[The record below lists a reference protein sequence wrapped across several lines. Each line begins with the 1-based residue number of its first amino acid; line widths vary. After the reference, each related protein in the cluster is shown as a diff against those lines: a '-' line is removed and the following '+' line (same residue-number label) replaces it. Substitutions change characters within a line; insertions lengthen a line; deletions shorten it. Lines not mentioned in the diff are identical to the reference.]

1 MSRVFLCDDES
12 HYRSLVRAVLSSQ
25 DKPYEVVGEA
35 SDGREA
41 IDLAPALS
49 PDIVLLDVNMPGM
62 GGLEALPRLRELLP
76 DARIF
81 ALTTAWAETLEQQ
94 FRDAGGDGFIEKP
107 RNAMTLPAKLGAA
120 LGQAPVEPLD
130 VAELM
135 FHSWWSEEPA
145 RMWELFAPDVEFR
158 PVMTGETLQG
168 IEAMRGYVEGLPD
181 EQQRTA
187 RVTRMVGYGDVVV
200 VEGTA
205 DLPSGDRRERFS
217 VSWTVRVKDGKV
229 THIRGFRGWD
239 EAHRESGLP
248 GGSPPTEERE
258 FSRGHG
264 WLLSAGRRLLGGPA
278 PRSAL
283 A

>member
-1 MSRVFLCDDES
+1 MPRVFLCDDES
-12 HYRSLVRAVLSSQ
+12 HYRSLVRAVLSAQ
-25 DKPYEVVGEA
+25 DEPYEVVGEA

-41 IDLAPALS
+41 IELAPALA
-49 PDIVLLDVNMPGM
+49 PDIILLDINMPGM
-62 GGLEALPRLRELLP
+62 GGVEALPQLRELLP
-76 DARIF
+76 DARIL
-81 ALTTAWAETLEQQ
+81 ALTTAWAASLEQQ

-135 FHSWWSEEPA
+135 FHTWWSDEPA
-145 RMWELFAPDVEFR
+145 QMWDLFAPDVEYR
-158 PVMTGETLQG
+158 PLLTGETLRG
-168 IEAMRGYVEGLPD
+168 LDAMRGYLESLPR

-187 RVTRMVGYGDVVV
+187 RVTRMVAYQDVVV

-205 DLPSGDRRERFS
+205 DMPNGDGRERSS
-217 VSWTVRVKDGKV
+217 VSWTVRVTDGKV

-239 EAHRESGLP
+239 EAHRQSGLP
-248 GGSPPTEERE
+248 GGLPPTEERE

-264 WLLSAGRRLLGGPA
+264 WLLSAGRRLLGAPA
-278 PRSAL
+278 PGAAL